1 MNNDKNNDKKACKP
15 ASKSAIYG
23 RYRNRKAISRKV
35 NMPLLGPKYK
45 PIVGLDIGTSMVH
58 AMEIRPSGATWKL
71 HKWHQAPL
79 PPTFLGDGKIKKSD
93 EAVQFIKNFHKEGKF
108 STNKVALSV
117 GGPSI
122 ICKKI
127 LVDKMTEMDLEDQI
141 SLEAE
146 EYIPFDLEEVFL
158 DFQILGDADDKM
170 AVLLTACKK
179 DFVNDKLE
187 ICRQAGLTPTVLD
200 LDVFCLANALSAFE
214 PTPKAAKKSFLWKK
228 NKQKNTSPMPNT
240 ANINH
245 IPPTTGSNKADTSKE
260 STDRIIAVV
269 NIGSQNMNT
278 IILVGNTIDYT
289 RDLAF
294 GAKSM
299 ISDIME
305 QTGLSQDETQKSL
318 QHPPDQ
324 STPAPLQDAWET
336 IVKPFEEKLAQ
347 QIRQSLDYFQ
357 STRLHKEQPQQI
369 LLCGGGA
376 AIAGIHLRIG
386 QFLSLPVEVFNPIL
400 KLKRGLGQKGPVSE
414 QASGFTV
421 SLGLA
426 LRGVS

>member
-1 MNNDKNNDKKACKP
+1 
-15 ASKSAIYG
+15 
-23 RYRNRKAISRKV
+23 
-35 NMPLLGPKYK
+35 MPLLGPKYK

-58 AMEIRPSGATWKL
+58 AMEIRPSGNTWKL

-79 PPTFLGDGKIKKSD
+79 PPTFVGDGKIKKSD
-93 EAVQFIKNFHKEGKF
+93 EAIQFIKNFHKEGKF

-158 DFQILGDADDKM
+158 DFQILGDSDDKM

-214 PTPKAAKKSFLWKK
+214 PATKVKKKGFPWKK
-228 NKQKNTSPMPNT
+228 NKQKKLNPLVNPPPSPQT
-240 ANINH
+240 GANK
-245 IPPTTGSNKADTSKE
+245 PETPKE
-260 STDRIIAVV
+260 SSDKIVAIINV
-269 NIGSQNMNT
+269 GSQNMNS
-278 IILVGNTIDYT
+278 IILVGQTIDYT
-289 RDLAF
+289 RDVAF
-294 GAKSM
+294 GTRSM
-299 ISDIME
+299 INDFME
-305 QTGLSQDETQKSL
+305 ETGLSQDDTQKSL
-318 QHPPDQ
+318 QRPPDQ
-324 STPAPLQDAWET
+324 TTPPRLQEAWES

-347 QIRQSLDYFQ
+347 QIRQSLDFFQ
-357 STRLHKEQPQQI
+357 STRLHKEQPHHI
-369 LLCGGGA
+369 LLCGGGV
-376 AIAGIHLRIG
+376 AIAGIHQRIG
-386 QFLSLPVEVFNPIL
+386 QFLNLPVDLFTPCL
-400 KLKRGLGQKGPVSE
+400 QLKRGLGQKGPTNE
-414 QASGFTV
+414 QASSFTV